1 MPFDNQNHPNLD
13 AIQTVERMEEIL
25 ATPDKWCK
33 HTLHSGEASCLYGS
47 LERARTGTRDS
58 GNTFMLTVTSD
69 PVHIAMVEECA
80 ARAVFTASVCVFNN
94 DPETKHADILDF
106 LASVKR
112 RVASAA

>member
-47 LERARTGTRDS
+47 LERARTGARYS
-58 GNTFMLTVTSD
+58 PNFFLVASSD
-69 PVHIAMVEECA
+69 PVHSAMVAELA
-80 ARAVFTASVCVFNN
+80 ARLVPGASVCVFNN

-112 RVASAA
+112 RVAAAA